1 MARSVTP
8 GYVVVYPNREK
19 ASSKL
24 TKLVVFILFLVSA
37 AVMLLI
43 CLGGWSKLQ
52 GMKPVE
58 LAWALIYVILA
69 FYVMLRWSR
78 GGLTIGSGL
87 ALLLLMVSII
97 AGAGLTGTSW
107 FQRHSFGYGNAQSI
121 FGGTGFG
128 SDTLGTLTVLLAPLQ
143 VLLIAA
149 AMLGFTQA
157 WNVETEAPVEEARRR
172 GYRVPPGSAAPAGPE
187 PAAA

>member
-19 ASSKL
+19 ATSRL
-24 TKLVVFILFLVSA
+24 TKLIVSLLLVLSA
-37 AVMLLI
+37 ALMLLV

-58 LAWALIYVILA
+58 LAWAAIDLILA
-69 FYVMLRWSR
+69 VYVMFRWSR
-78 GGLTIGSGL
+78 GALTLGAGL
-87 ALLLLMVSII
+87 AILLLMVSVI

-107 FQRHSFGYGNAQSI
+107 FQRNSFGYGSAHSI
-121 FGGTGFG
+121 FGA
-128 SDTLGTLTVLLAPLQ
+128 DTLGTLTVLLAPVQ
-143 VLLIAA
+143 VVLVAF
-149 AMLGFTQA
+149 AMLGFSQS
-157 WNVETEAPVEEARRR
+157 WNVETEAPIEEARRR
-172 GYRVPPGSAAPAGPE
+172 GYRVPPGSKPPAGPE